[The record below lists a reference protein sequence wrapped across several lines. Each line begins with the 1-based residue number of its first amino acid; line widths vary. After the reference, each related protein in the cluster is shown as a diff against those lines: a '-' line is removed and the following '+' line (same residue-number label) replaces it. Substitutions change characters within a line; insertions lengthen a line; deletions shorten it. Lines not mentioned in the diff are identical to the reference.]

1 MRNRTFMHIVRDDS
15 VLGTLKFVTKSEDNQ
30 VYGAL
35 ILSLMINQKIQNSNS
50 YKTYL
55 EFATGAT
62 TPKKA
67 RKWKKPA
74 SLSKK
79 QTLLI
84 TEEPAKKPAA
94 RKQPTNIQIK
104 DTPGVSVS
112 KKKAPAKGERNKG
125 INFLFEAALLEETH
139 MKKAIKRIKWETYM
153 YQAGGS
159 GDRAGFQPEVLDEQ
173 KGKSIDTHE
182 GTGLKPGVFD
192 VSKANFSDSEYESWG
207 VSDDDD
213 DDDQQGDDERTES
226 DDDKSVD
233 LNKIDDEEET
243 QEDEFFHTLDDYI
256 PKYDETH
263 DVDDEEYDRINKEMY
278 DDVNVEL
285 KDVELVNKGKGGDE
299 MTDADNVELEEVN
312 QEVASA
318 QVQDEAQATT
328 TVAPTQVTSSS
339 RSVSSNYGS
348 IFLNLD
354 NISSVETE
362 IISMLDVQVQHEN
375 TIPESETLSA
385 IHLRVSDLEKEV
397 QELKQVDHSTTL
409 LATIKSKV
417 PTAVNEY
424 LGTSLGD
431 ALHKVLQRHTVELI
445 KEHSVPADVVE
456 VLKQQQKPQKSV
468 VVIRKIKM
476 EQASKQQETKY
487 TITSSDKATLKEFD

>member
-15 VLGTLKFVTKSEDNQ
+15 VLGTLKFVAKSEDNQ
-30 VYGAL
+30 VYRAL
-35 ILSLMINQKIQNSNS
+35 ILALMINQKIQNYNS

-55 EFATGAT
+55 EFATGAA

-84 TEEPAKKPAA
+84 TEEPAKKLAA
-94 RKQPTNIQIK
+94 RKQPNDIQIR

-125 INFLFEAALLEETH
+125 IDFLCEAALLEETR
-139 MKKAIKRIKWETYM
+139 MKKDIKRIKRETHM

-159 GDRAGFQPEVLDEQ
+159 GDRAGFQPKVLDEQ

-207 VSDDDD
+207 VSDDH
-213 DDDQQGDDERTES
+213 DDQQGDDERTES

-243 QEDEFFHTLDDYI
+243 QEDEFFHTPDDYI

-278 DDVNVEL
+278 YDVNVEL
-285 KDVELVNKGKGGDE
+285 KDAELVNEGKGDE
-299 MTDADNVELEEVN
+299 EITDADNVELEEVN

-318 QVQDEAQATT
+318 QVQYEAQATT
-328 TVAPTQVTSSS
+328 IVAPTQVTSSS

-375 TIPESETLSA
+375 IS
-385 IHLRVSDLEKEV
+385 IGKD
-397 QELKQVDHSTTL
+397 
-409 LATIKSKV
+409 I
-417 PTAVNEY
+417 
-424 LGTSLGD
+424 
-431 ALHKVLQRHTVELI
+431 
-445 KEHSVPADVVE
+445 
-456 VLKQQQKPQKSV
+456 
-468 VVIRKIKM
+468 
-476 EQASKQQETKY
+476 
-487 TITSSDKATLKEFD
+487 